1 MERCDFLPVSAEE
14 MHERGWWWYDALVV
28 GGDAYVDHPSFG
40 TAVISRV
47 LEAEG
52 LRVAVLAQPD
62 WHDAEAFRAMGRPRL
77 GVFIGAG
84 NLDSMVAHYTA
95 AKRRRSEDFYSSGKR
110 SGCRPDRA
118 AIVYCNRA
126 REAFGPDMPIIL
138 GSLEASLRRF
148 AHYDYWDDS
157 VRRAILF
164 DAPADL
170 LVYGMGEAATIEI
183 AHRLKKKQSVRTMT
197 DIPGT
202 GYITRDPS
210 VCKFDHITL
219 PSFEDVRDDKRLYA
233 EATRTEYAE
242 HDPIRGRAMIQPCEG
257 RYLIINPPAM
267 PLDTKELDRVAELPY
282 TREWHPMYEPL
293 GGVPAIEEVRF
304 SVIHNRGCFG
314 GCSFCAL
321 AFHQGRMITSRSHAS
336 VIREVEAMTHHPL
349 WKGYVSDVGGPSANF
364 RHPSCRQQLERGMC
378 PNRLCL
384 APTPCPNI
392 DADHSDYLALLRK
405 LRQIPGVKK
414 VFVRSGIRYDYML
427 CDDND
432 AFFRELVRYHISG
445 QLKVAPEHCID
456 SVLDYMGKPH
466 IGTYER
472 FMDEY
477 RQLNHKYDKEQYVV
491 PYLMSSHPGSTL
503 ADAVALAEYLNR
515 RGRQPEQVQDFYPTP
530 GTISTC
536 MYHTGIDP
544 RTMQPVYVAKT
555 PHEKD
560 MQRALLQ
567 WRRPDK
573 RRLVIQALHEAG
585 REDLIGFGKD
595 CLVRPM
601 TDRRKPARPAEPQ
614 QPQRKYGKVYGGGKK
629 PASARAAQS
638 GRAGKSAKSGKPG
651 RFGTSA
657 KPGAPRSGGRGT
669 QPPRGKGGRR

>member
-95 AKRRRSEDFYSSGKR
+95 AKRRRSEDFYSPGKR

-477 RQLNHKYDKEQYVV
+477 RQLNHRYDKEQYVV

-515 RGRQPEQVQDFYPTP
+515 RGRQPEQVQDF
-530 GTISTC
+530 
-536 MYHTGIDP
+536 
-544 RTMQPVYVAKT
+544 
-555 PHEKD
+555 
-560 MQRALLQ
+560 
-567 WRRPDK
+567 
-573 RRLVIQALHEAG
+573 
-585 REDLIGFGKD
+585 
-595 CLVRPM
+595 
-601 TDRRKPARPAEPQ
+601 
-614 QPQRKYGKVYGGGKK
+614 
-629 PASARAAQS
+629 
-638 GRAGKSAKSGKPG
+638 
-651 RFGTSA
+651 
-657 KPGAPRSGGRGT
+657 
-669 QPPRGKGGRR
+669 

>member
-1 MERCDFLPVSAEE
+1 MDRCDFLPVSAEE

-28 GGDAYVDHPSFG
+28 SGDAYVDHPSFG

-62 WHDAEAFRAMGRPRL
+62 WHDADAFRAMGRPRL

-95 AKRRRSEDFYSSGKR
+95 AKRRRSEDFYSPGKR
-110 SGCRPDRA
+110 TGCRPDRA

-126 REAFGPDMPIIL
+126 REAFGPDVPIIL

-170 LVYGMGEAATIEI
+170 LVYGMGEAA
-183 AHRLKKKQSVRTMT
+183 
-197 DIPGT
+197 
-202 GYITRDPS
+202 
-210 VCKFDHITL
+210 
-219 PSFEDVRDDKRLYA
+219 
-233 EATRTEYAE
+233 
-242 HDPIRGRAMIQPCEG
+242 
-257 RYLIINPPAM
+257 
-267 PLDTKELDRVAELPY
+267 
-282 TREWHPMYEPL
+282 
-293 GGVPAIEEVRF
+293 IEEVRF

-314 GCSFCAL
+314 GCNFCAL

-336 VIREVEAMTHHPL
+336 VIREVEAMTRHPL

-364 RHPSCRQQLERGMC
+364 RHPSCRQQKERGMC

-392 DADHSDYLALLRK
+392 DADHSDYLTLLRK

-456 SVLDYMGKPH
+456 TVLDYMGKPH

-477 RQLNHKYDKEQYVV
+477 RQLNNKYDKEQYVV

-503 ADAVALAEYLNR
+503 SDAVALAEYLNR

-544 RTMQPVYVAKT
+544 RTMKPVYVAKT

-601 TDRRKPARPAEPQ
+601 TDRRKQSRPAEPQ
-614 QPQRKYGKVYGGGKK
+614 PPQRKYGKVYGGGKK
-629 PASARAAQS
+629 PAAARSAQNAKP
-638 GRAGKSAKSGKPG
+638 GKSAKSGRAG
-651 RFGTSA
+651 
-657 KPGAPRSGGRGT
+657 KPGASGKSGGRSG
-669 QPPRGKGGRR
+669 RSGAKGGRR